1 MLRRVLVA
9 NRGEIAVRIVR
20 ACRELGIESVV
31 AYSQADRDSLA
42 VRESDRAVCI
52 GPPRSEDSYL
62 NQAAILTAAMGT
74 GADAVHPGY
83 GFLAENADFA
93 DACRDAGLT
102 FVGPPGD
109 VIRAMGNKLAARATA
124 ARLGVPLVPGSPQ
137 VRDVSEARAAIAEIG
152 LPVLIKAAAG
162 GGGRGIR
169 IVREESQLDAALSG
183 AAAEAEAAFGD
194 GSLFI
199 ERYIER
205 ARHVEV
211 QVLADRHGHT
221 IHLGDRDCSLQRRYQ
236 KVVEEAPA
244 PDLPDEV
251 RNSMRTAAVRLAAG
265 VGYEN
270 AGTVEFVYDRQ
281 RQEYH
286 FLEMNTR
293 IQVEH
298 PVTEAVTGLDLV
310 QLQLQIAGG
319 SPLPVTQEDVTI
331 TGHAIEC
338 RVTAES
344 AAEGFRPSP
353 GRITRWSA
361 PTGDGIRLDTHCF
374 SGYVVP
380 PFYDSLLGKLVTLAP
395 NRQQA
400 ISRMLDALAGMDVQG
415 IQTTIAYLTE
425 LVGSDEFR
433 AFDISTTWIEQRAQA
448 HLTPE
453 GAPRR

>member
-20 ACRELGIESVV
+20 ACRELGIETVV
-31 AYSQADRDSLA
+31 AHSQADRDSLA
-42 VRESDRAVCI
+42 VREADGAVCI
-52 GPPRSEDSYL
+52 GPARSQDSYL
-62 NQAAILTAAMGT
+62 NQSAILTAAIGT
-74 GADAVHPGY
+74 GADAIHPGY

-102 FVGPPGD
+102 FVGPNGD
-109 VIRAMGNKLAARATA
+109 TIRAMGNKLAARATA
-124 ARLGVPLVPGSPQ
+124 AKLGVPLVPGSPQ
-137 VRDVSEARAAIAEIG
+137 VRDPTEARAAIAEIG

-169 IVREESQLDAALSG
+169 IVRAEGELDAALS
-183 AAAEAEAAFGD
+183 AAASEADAAFGD

-199 ERYIER
+199 ERYIEV

-211 QVLADRHGHT
+211 QVLADHYGNT

-236 KVVEEAPA
+236 KVIEEAPA
-244 PDLPDEV
+244 PDLPDDV
-251 RNSMRTAAVRLAAG
+251 RVSMRAAAVQLAAG
-265 VGYEN
+265 IGYQN
-270 AGTVEFVYDRQ
+270 AGTVEFVYDRE

-319 SPLPVTQEDVTI
+319 SPLPVTQAEVHI

-338 RVTAES
+338 RITAES
-344 AAEGFRPSP
+344 AEHGFRPSP
-353 GRITRWSA
+353 GRITRWTA
-361 PTGDGIRLDTHCF
+361 PEGDGIRLDTHCF
-374 SGYVVP
+374 PDYVVP
-380 PFYDSLLGKLVTLAP
+380 PFYDSLLGKLITVAP
-395 NRQQA
+395 DREEA
-400 ISRMLDALAGMDVQG
+400 IRRMLDALAGMRVDG
-415 IQTTIAYLTE
+415 IDTTIPYLAE
-425 LVGSDEFR
+425 LVGSAEFR
-433 AFDISTTWIEQRAQA
+433 SADISTAWIEQRADRV
-448 HLTPE
+448 T
-453 GAPRR
+453 GAA